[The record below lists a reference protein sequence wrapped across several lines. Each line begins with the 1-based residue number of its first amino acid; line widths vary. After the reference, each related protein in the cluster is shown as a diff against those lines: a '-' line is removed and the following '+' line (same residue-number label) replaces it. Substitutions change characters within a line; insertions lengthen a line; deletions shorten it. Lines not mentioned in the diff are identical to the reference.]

1 MKGGEG
7 NHRGVPGMAWIARM
21 AWRDSRGR
29 RLLLV
34 LFTASVLFGL
44 GAVVSIHSLRD
55 NLQRVVEEEARAL
68 LGADAVLETRFAPS
82 GRLERFLRDLPGE
95 TVRERRFRTM
105 AVFPGKEE
113 SRYVEV
119 RALDGPL
126 PFYGEME
133 IEPATLDQAAALQ
146 LGKAIVEKGLLVQLG
161 LQPGDKIR
169 LGKTSFT
176 ISAALVRMAGESEI
190 SGFFAPR
197 IYLKREDLAGT
208 NLLQRG
214 SLVRYRTYVGV
225 EADQRSR
232 LRDVLAQ
239 GRQDLFAEKNVR
251 VETVADRRRNVE
263 AVLDNLLDFLML
275 SGFIALILGAVGMM
289 GAVQVFVQSKRD
301 AIAMLRCLGATARQA
316 FAIHL
321 LQLQF
326 FGILGAIAG
335 SLLGVALPFLV
346 PRVLGPF
353 LPFSVEIQVSMP
365 ALLTGLLFGWFIVT
379 GAALL
384 PLLGIRKI
392 SPLNVLR
399 AGVDPPS
406 RGWRD
411 PLVWGIGALF
421 VLGML
426 AFVLLPARKPL
437 TSLGFLGGI
446 ALALALLALLS
457 FLLRAGLRRLPVR
470 RVPYAYRVALSN
482 LYRPNNRTLLLLVT
496 LGMGVFLLQSLLLTR
511 QALLGQTD
519 LGASEDA
526 ANVVLL
532 DVQPDQ
538 RDALREWL
546 GERGLQ
552 PRNELPIV
560 TMRVESIK
568 GRPLRAW
575 KQMPDSPVENWVY
588 AWEFRT
594 TYRDHVL
601 DNAEVVAGDF
611 TARYEGE
618 EPYPISFAEN
628 MLGDFGVEPGDS
640 ITWNVQ
646 GVPVRTRV
654 DSVRRVQWEAGRQ
667 NFGIVFPRGTIEAAP
682 TTFAVTVRT
691 EDRTETTALQAGVVD
706 PFPNVSLIDLSLVFE
721 TLDDVLNRA
730 AFAIRFMAGFTVAT
744 GLIVLAGAVMG
755 SRYQR
760 MRESVLFRTL
770 GASRGFIRTVLMLE
784 FLLIGFV
791 AGVAG
796 LFLGYAGAAALLYFV
811 FDLPL
816 QPLPLES
823 LFALFLLMALTVATG
838 WATSRGI
845 ARHPP
850 LVVLRRE

>member
-1 MKGGEG
+1 
-7 NHRGVPGMAWIARM
+7 MAWVGKM

-29 RLLLV
+29 RLLLI

-55 NLQRVVEEEARAL
+55 NLHRVVEEEARAL
-68 LGADAVLETRFAPS
+68 LGADAILQTRFAPD
-82 GRLERFLRDLPGE
+82 GRLERYLRALPGE
-95 TVRERRFRTM
+95 KVRERRFRTM
-105 AVFPGKEE
+105 AVFPEKEE

-119 RALDGPL
+119 RAIDGPL

-133 IEPATLDQAAALQ
+133 TEPARGQAAALRS
-146 LGKAIVEKGLLVQLG
+146 GTAIVEQGLMTQLG
-161 LQPGDKIR
+161 LKLEEKIH
-169 LGKTSFT
+169 LGEKTFR
-176 ISAALVRMAGESEI
+176 IAAALVRMAGESEI

-197 IYLKREDLAGT
+197 IYVNATDLAGT
-208 NLLQRG
+208 GLLQRG

-225 EADQRSR
+225 DPEEQGR
-232 LRDVLAQ
+232 LRDALAK
-239 GRQDLFAEKNVR
+239 GREDLFAEENVS
-251 VETVADRRRNVE
+251 VETVADRRRSVE
-263 AVLDNLLDFLML
+263 GVLDNLLDFLML

-289 GAVQVFVQSKRD
+289 GAVQVFVESKRD
-301 AIAMLRCLGATARQA
+301 SIAMLRCLGATARQA

-321 LQLQF
+321 LQLQA
-326 FGILGAIAG
+326 FGILGAVAG
-335 SLLGVALPFLV
+335 SLLGVALPFFV
-346 PRVLGPF
+346 PKVLGPF
-353 LPFSVEIQVSMP
+353 LPFAVEIELSWS
-365 ALLTGLLFGWFIVT
+365 ALGTGLLFGWFIVT
-379 GAALL
+379 GSALL
-384 PLLGIRKI
+384 PLLRIRKI

-399 AGVDPPS
+399 AEIDPGKGG
-406 RGWRD
+406 RRD
-411 PLVWGIGALF
+411 PLVVAVAGLF
-421 VLGML
+421 VLGLL
-426 AFVLLPARKPL
+426 AFVLLPAREPL
-437 TSLGFLGGI
+437 TAAGFLGGI
-446 ALALALLALLS
+446 AVALGLLSLLAVG
-457 FLLRAGLRRLPVR
+457 LRAGLRRLPTR
-470 RVPYAYRVALSN
+470 AAPYAYRVALSN

-519 LGASEDA
+519 LGSSEEA

-538 RDALREWL
+538 LTPLREWL
-546 GERGLQ
+546 AERGLR

-568 GRPLRAW
+568 GRPLGEWR
-575 KQMPDSPVENWVY
+575 QMPDSPIDGWVY
-588 AWEFRT
+588 TWEFRT

-601 DNAEVVAGDF
+601 DNAEVVAGTF
-611 TARYEGE
+611 TPRYEGE

-628 MLGDFGVEPGDS
+628 MLEDFGTALGDT

-646 GVPVRTRV
+646 GLPVTTRI
-654 DSVRRVQWEAGRQ
+654 DSVRRVQWKAGRQ
-667 NFGIVFPRGTIEAAP
+667 NFGVVFPRGTIEAAP
-682 TTFAVTVRT
+682 TTFAVTVST
-691 EDRTETTALQAGVVD
+691 EDRAETTALQAAVVE

-730 AFAIRFMAGFTVAT
+730 AFVIRFMAGFTVAT

-770 GASRGFIRTVLMLE
+770 GASRAFIRTVLLLE
-784 FLLIGFV
+784 FLLIGM
-791 AGVAG
+791 VAG
-796 LFLGYAGAAALLYFV
+796 LAGLALGYAGAAALLFFV
-811 FDLPL
+811 FALPL

-823 LFALFLLMALTVATG
+823 LLILLVVMGLTMLTG

>member
-1 MKGGEG
+1 MSGRNPTPRKQP
-7 NHRGVPGMAWIARM
+7 HPAWVVKM

-29 RLLLV
+29 RLLLI

-44 GAVVSIHSLRD
+44 GAVVSIRSLRD
-55 NLQRVVEEEARAL
+55 NLHRVVEEEARAL
-68 LGADAVLETRFAPS
+68 LGADAVLQTRFAPD
-82 GRLERFLRDLPGE
+82 GRLERYLRDLPGE
-95 TVRERRFRTM
+95 KVRERRFRTM
-105 AVFPGKEE
+105 AVFPEQQE

-119 RALDGPL
+119 RAIDGSL

-133 IEPATLDQAAALQ
+133 IEPARGQAAALRS
-146 LGKAIVEKGLLVQLG
+146 GTAIVEQGLMIQLG
-161 LQPGDKIR
+161 LEPGGTIR
-169 LGKTSFT
+169 LGKESFR
-176 ISAALVRMAGESEI
+176 IAAALVRMAGESEI

-197 IYLKREDLAGT
+197 IYVHSTDLAGT
-208 NLLQRG
+208 GLLQRG

-225 EADQRSR
+225 DPEDQGR
-232 LRDVLAQ
+232 LRDALAK
-239 GRQDLFAEKNVR
+239 GRQGLFTEENVS
-251 VETVADRRRNVE
+251 VETVADRRRGVE

-301 AIAMLRCLGATARQA
+301 SIAMLRCLGATARQA
-316 FAIHL
+316 FAVHL
-321 LQLQF
+321 LQLQA
-326 FGILGAIAG
+326 FGILGAVAG
-335 SLLGVALPFLV
+335 SLLGVALPFFV
-346 PRVLGPF
+346 PEVLGPF
-353 LPFSVEIQVSMP
+353 LPFSVEIELSWN
-365 ALLTGLLFGWFIVT
+365 ALVTGLLFGWFIVT

-384 PLLGIRKI
+384 PLLRIRKI

-399 AGVDPPS
+399 AGVDPGE
-406 RGWRD
+406 RGRRD
-411 PLVWGIGALF
+411 PLVWIVGCLF
-421 VLGML
+421 VLGLL
-426 AFVLLPARKPL
+426 AFVLVPAREPL
-437 TSLGFLGGI
+437 TAAGFLGGI
-446 ALALALLALLS
+446 AAALGLLALLALG
-457 FLLRAGLRRLPVR
+457 LRAGLRRLPTKAA
-470 RVPYAYRVALSN
+470 PYAYRVALSN

-519 LGASEDA
+519 LGASEEA
-526 ANVVLL
+526 ANIVLL

-538 RDALREWL
+538 LASLREWL
-546 GERGLQ
+546 GERGLR

-560 TMRVESIK
+560 TMRVEAIK
-568 GRPLRAW
+568 GRSLREW
-575 KQMPDSPVENWVY
+575 RQMSDSPVDGWVY
-588 AWEFRT
+588 TWEFRT

-601 DNAEVVAGDF
+601 DNAEVVAGTF
-611 TARYEGE
+611 TPRYDGE

-628 MLGDFGVEPGDS
+628 MLEDFGVDLGDT

-646 GVPVRTRV
+646 GLPVSTRIN
-654 DSVRRVQWEAGRQ
+654 SVRRVQWEAGRQ
-667 NFGIVFPRGTIEAAP
+667 NFGVVFPRGTIEAAP

-691 EDRTETTALQAGVVD
+691 EDRAETTALQAAVVE

-730 AFAIRFMAGFTVAT
+730 AFVIRFMAGFTVAT

-770 GASRGFIRTVLMLE
+770 GASRAFIRTVLLLE
-784 FLLIGFV
+784 FLLLGM
-791 AGVAG
+791 VAG
-796 LFLGYAGAAALLYFV
+796 LAGLALGYAGAAALLVFV

-823 LFALFLLMALTVATG
+823 FLVLLVVIALTMLTG